1 MAKDKNVAPTGSR
14 LYRRLAACFA
24 FFHLSPMANRRY
36 SRLPVGATTSRSFLE
51 SAALSALGLLLCLSP
66 FSATAQIVSSNLAS
80 QLLEISGK
88 VEISLAADNAWR
100 AAKANDLLRPGDRL
114 RTGADSRAMLRLSDK
129 SVIRIDQST
138 LLEIMPPAQP
148 AGKSRFRLQVG
159 ALFFLNREKPA
170 DIEFDT
176 PLATGAIRGT
186 EFLLAVAQAGGD
198 TTLALYD
205 GAVELRRGA
214 ETISL
219 ASGQQAV
226 MRPGR
231 PAAIGPALPAR
242 NLIQWTFYYPGVLNP
257 SELQFNDTERG
268 TMANSLTAYRDGDL
282 LGALAA
288 LPDAAL
294 VQSDSAR
301 AFRAGLKLAVG
312 RVDDAEQLLARLP
325 AEFPPARALREVIAA
340 TRFDPEPTQ
349 APLEREGRSSSEWL
363 AHSYY
368 LQSQSH
374 LPEALVAARRAVE
387 RSGDFGFAW
396 TRVAELEFSFA
407 HRGAARKA
415 LAEARRLSPRNA
427 NVFVVEGFISLEEH
441 NPHAALERFDK
452 ALTLDASLGQAWLG
466 RSLAHEQLHDAEE
479 GRRDLQAAAALEP
492 QRSLFRSYL
501 GKAFSQAR
509 DDALAEKDLR
519 LARQFDPADPTPW
532 LYSALHH
539 QQVNQ
544 INDSVSELERSI
556 ELNDNRS
563 IFRSRLLL
571 DRDRAIR
578 TADLAAIYDEAGL
591 SEVSRLEA
599 SRSVSEDYA
608 NFSGHLFLAR
618 SLQAREDPNSYDLR
632 FETPR
637 QSELLVAN
645 LLAPIGGANLSQLL
659 SQQAHLQYFDPKPFG
674 LSSLTEYSS
683 RGDWDQSGTA
693 FGTIGR
699 FSYALDSQYLSHNGQ
714 RPNNDLEQTRYI
726 FSASQQITP
735 NDSVY
740 AQVGLFKS
748 ESGDVAQHYDPTNA
762 NLGLRVKEKQEPTFY
777 AGYHHEWSPGL
788 HTLFLVGHLRD
799 HLALT
804 SSDPGILFLPQ
815 SGGSIIDIGLQ
826 PYRRLSFESEFDL
839 TSVDLQQIW
848 EIQHHA
854 VIFGARYQHG
864 SVDNTASLEPLLPS
878 PPIGEP
884 AQLDLERISGY
895 AYYQFRPISRL
906 RLTGGVS
913 YDEVTV
919 PQNADL
925 PPLSDGEMKR
935 SLLAPKA
942 AIEFEPWRGGH
953 LRGAYTRSL
962 GGLYFD
968 NSVRLEPTQL
978 AGFTTAYRSL
988 IPESVDGLVPGT
1000 KFETWGA
1007 GFEQSFPSSTYV
1019 GVEGDILESHGERGY
1034 GAVSNLGFP
1043 PKVPDT
1049 AAVTRQTLKFRERA
1063 VSAYLNQLVGHN
1075 WSLGANYT
1083 LSEAKRDSSF
1093 PDVPA
1098 SAPSLPHFAQ
1108 GQEPLLG
1115 QQRAVLGHLQLSA
1128 IFNHPAGFFGQWHS
1142 GYFHQSNF
1150 HYQPSLAGD
1159 SFWQHDLFIGYRFP
1173 HRLAELR
1180 FGILNLTD
1188 QDYRLNPL
1196 NLQNELPRGRTFTA
1210 SLRLNL

>member
-1 MAKDKNVAPTGSR
+1 M
-14 LYRRLAACFA
+14 RRWQTIPL
-24 FFHLSPMANRRY
+24 R
-36 SRLPVGATTSRSFLE
+36 
-51 SAALSALGLLLCLSP
+51 LSALGLLLWLGS
-66 FSATAQIVSSNLAS
+66 FSATAQVVSSNLAS
-80 QLLEISGK
+80 QILEISGK
-88 VEISLAADNAWR
+88 VEISAGANNAWR
-100 AAKANDLLRPGDRL
+100 AARTNELLRAGHRL
-114 RTGADSRAMLRLSDK
+114 RTDPDSRAMLRLSDK
-129 SVIRIDQST
+129 SVIRIDQNT

-159 ALFFLNREKPA
+159 ALFFLDREKPA

-186 EFLLAVAQAGGD
+186 EFLLEVGQAGGD
-198 TTLALYD
+198 TTLTLYD
-205 GAVELRRGA
+205 GAIELRSGA
-214 ETISL
+214 EAISL

-226 MRPGR
+226 LRPGQP
-231 PAAIGPALPAR
+231 PAITAALPAR

-257 SELQFNDTERG
+257 SELQLSDAERG
-268 TMANSLTAYRDGDL
+268 ALANSLTAYRDGDL
-282 LGALAA
+282 LGALAG

-294 VQSDSAR
+294 IQSDSAR

-312 RVDDAEQLLARLP
+312 RVDDAEQLLALLP

-340 TRFDPEPTQ
+340 VRFDPQLTWTPSES
-349 APLEREGRSSSEWL
+349 AERSSSEWL

-368 LQSQSH
+368 LQSRSQ
-374 LPEALVAARRAVE
+374 LPEALMAARHAVE
-387 RSGDFGFAW
+387 HSADFGFAW
-396 TRVAELEFSFA
+396 ARVAELEFSFE

-427 NVFVVEGFISLEEH
+427 TVFVVDGFMALEEH
-441 NPHAALERFDK
+441 NPRAALERFDK
-452 ALTLDASLGQAWLG
+452 AIALDASLGQAWLG
-466 RSLAHEQLHDAEE
+466 RAIAHEQLHDDEE

-492 QRSLFRSYL
+492 QRSLYRSYL

-509 DDALAEKDLR
+509 EDALAEKDFR
-519 LARQFDPADPTPW
+519 LAKQFDPADPTPW

-539 QQVNQ
+539 QQVNR
-544 INDSVSELERSI
+544 INDSVAELGRSI

-563 IFRSRLLL
+563 LFRSRLLL

-578 TADLAAIYDEAGL
+578 SADLAAIYDEAGL

-659 SQQAHLQYFDPKPFG
+659 SQQEHLQYFDPKPFG
-674 LSSLTEYSS
+674 VSSLTEYGS

-693 FGTIGR
+693 FGVIGR
-699 FSYALDSQYLSHNGQ
+699 FSYALDAQYLSHNGQ

-735 NDSVY
+735 NDSIY

-762 NLGLRVKEKQEPTFY
+762 NRTLRVNEKQEPTFY
-777 AGYHHEWSPGL
+777 AGYHHEWAPGV
-788 HTLFLVGHLRD
+788 HTLLLLGHLRD
-799 HLALT
+799 HLALS
-804 SSDPGILFLPQ
+804 SSDPGVLFLPQ
-815 SGGSIIDIGLQ
+815 VGGSIIDIGLQ
-826 PYRRLSFESEFDL
+826 PFSRLSFDSEFDL
-839 TSVDLQQIW
+839 TSVDLQQSL
-848 EIQHHA
+848 EVEHHGL
-854 VIFGARYQHG
+854 VFGARYQHG
-864 SVDNTASLEPLLPS
+864 SVDNTSILEPLLPS
-878 PPIGEP
+878 PPIGGP
-884 AQLDLERISGY
+884 ARLDLERISGY

-925 PPLSDGEMKR
+925 PPLSDGEMTR

-978 AGFTTAYRSL
+978 AGFTTAFRSL

-1007 GFEQSFPSSTYV
+1007 GFDQSFPSGTYI
-1019 GVEGDILESHGERGY
+1019 GIEGNILESDGERGF

-1043 PKVPDT
+1043 PQVPDT
-1049 AAVTRQTLKFRERA
+1049 TAVTRQTLKFRERA
-1063 VSAYLNQLVGHN
+1063 VSAYMNQLVGHN
-1075 WSLGANYT
+1075 WSFGANYT
-1083 LSEAKRDSSF
+1083 LSEAKRTSRF

-1098 SAPSLPHFAQ
+1098 SAPNLSHFSQ

-1115 QQRAVLGHLQLSA
+1115 EQRAVLGHLQLSA
-1128 IFNHPAGFFGQWHS
+1128 IFNHSTGFFGQWHT

-1159 SFWQHDLFIGYRFP
+1159 SFWQHDVFVGYRFP